1 MSIFETLSSIKV
13 SYKIIFLTE
22 KTSGFTIR
30 LVRLSEKLMKVTGS
44 QGIMK
49 LVSIHLDWQAGFTSI
64 Q

>member
-1 MSIFETLSSIKV
+1 MSIFETLSGIKV
-13 SYKIIFLTE
+13 SYKIIFLTK